1 MTGDERSTL
10 VAQAATLSTAVL
22 AAVFHA
28 QLDRAM
34 AQVYS
39 HLLSQWWFTHDTFEP
54 ALSAACFLIFLTLW
68 YVVDTKLPAF
78 KRWRIQ
84 ASDDMS
90 HWTVE
95 GHGARELLLYLGPL
109 TLFDCLYPRRAERLT
124 TQPVGFWWLFSE
136 VFASLV
142 VYDMLFWAS
151 HLAIHRI
158 PWLYRIVHAKHHRRR
173 TMRARETV
181 ALSVADEALDVACS
195 IAALNV
201 LNVHPL
207 SRAVYDVVI
216 VYLLTELHSGYDLP
230 WSAQNVFPTV
240 FAGSKR
246 HTQHHLTGKGFYQ
259 KFFLYLDNA
268 FHTAHVGSPL
278 DAHRKKVA

>member
-68 YVVDTKLPAF
+68 CDPTLCSPHARPALPARHNLALNTPTFSAASPRYVVDTKLPAF
-78 KRWRIQ
+78 ERWRIQ
-84 ASDDMS
+84 ASHDMS

-136 VFASLV
+136 VQSRVASSR
-142 VYDMLFWAS
+142 VYAAPSFVTSRA
-151 HLAIHRI
+151 
-158 PWLYRIVHAKHHRRR
+158 RR
-173 TMRARETV
+173 TVQTPR
-181 ALSVADEALDVACS
+181 
-195 IAALNV
+195 I
-201 LNVHPL
+201 
-207 SRAVYDVVI
+207 I
-216 VYLLTELHSGYDLP
+216 
-230 WSAQNVFPTV
+230 
-240 FAGSKR
+240 
-246 HTQHHLTGKGFYQ
+246 
-259 KFFLYLDNA
+259 
-268 FHTAHVGSPL
+268 
-278 DAHRKKVA
+278 